1 MSAADVALDRLR
13 RMGMPL
19 SAGAVLHR
27 TYAGSRM
34 RKAGAWSWFVLDP
47 VFGEIC
53 GSYLPLSVLARRH
66 ALAVVEGEFG
76 TAEVVC
82 AAEVIAEDG
91 TERTFVHCRQVRVLF
106 LEKAEVEATISR

>member
-1 MSAADVALDRLR
+1 MSAAEVVLDRLR
-13 RMGMPL
+13 RMGVPL
-19 SAGAVLHR
+19 AVDVVLHR

-47 VFGEIC
+47 VFGEVC
-53 GSYLPLSVLARRH
+53 GSYLPLSVLARKH
-66 ALAVVEGEFG
+66 ALAVVEGEFDA
-76 TAEVVC
+76 AEVVC
-82 AAEVIAEDG
+82 ADEVVSESG

>member
-1 MSAADVALDRLR
+1 MSAAEVVLDRLR
-13 RMGMPL
+13 RMGVPL
-19 SAGAVLHR
+19 AADVVLHR

-47 VFGEIC
+47 VFGEVC
-53 GSYLPLSVLARRH
+53 GSYLPLSVLARKH
-66 ALAVVEGEFG
+66 ALAVVEGEFDA
-76 TAEVVC
+76 AEVVC

-106 LEKAEVEATISR
+106 SERAEVEATIS